1 MPPFPALLCLSHSA
15 SSMATD
21 DGGGVDGAG
30 GGLLGGGDPNPAE
43 EVCGSSNPSRAPKR
57 RAPSPSL
64 EYRAAGA
71 FARAVHAT
79 PTASH
84 QWASAFGGVE

>member
-1 MPPFPALLCLSHSA
+1 
-15 SSMATD
+15 MATASPD
-21 DGGGVDGAG
+21 DGGGVDAAG
-30 GGLLGGGDPNPAE
+30 GGVDGGCSGGLLPSGESIEVE
-43 EVCGSSNPSRAPKR
+43 EVCGSSNPSRDPKR

-71 FARAVHAT
+71 LARAVQAT
-79 PTASH
+79 PTGSH